1 MPQSKNPG
9 NRRGRPRAALTAVPE
24 PVAAPPGD
32 APAPP
37 DQLGPTGRA
46 FWVKLMDLGAS
57 AYQAGDPIAVL
68 DYCKL
73 RDLEASLEE
82 DVAERGRLVAGSQGQ
97 EVLNPA
103 LRHLMDVRKEIRAA
117 GKDLALNPRDRL
129 ALSILA
135 EQSEDAL
142 DALIRRRGA

>member
-1 MPQSKNPG
+1 MGETKNPG
-9 NRRGRPRAALTAVPE
+9 NRRGKPRAALSSVPE
-24 PVAAPPGD
+24 PAAVPDGPIPP
-32 APAPP
+32 PP
-37 DQLGPTGRA
+37 DELGPTGGRY
-46 FWVKLMDLGAS
+46 WSDLLELGRN
-57 AYQAGDPIAVL
+57 AYTVTDRVALL

-73 RDLEASLEE
+73 RDLEADLET
-82 DVAERGRLVAGSQGQ
+82 DVAEHGRMVMGSQGQ
-97 EVLNPA
+97 SVLNPA
-103 LRHLMDVRKEIRAA
+103 LRQLMDLRKEIRAA